1 MRLSKAWIIA
11 ARDFKIFRRQKNVWY
26 SIIVF
31 PVIISIIF
39 PVVLEYAGRKAGGIP
54 AAQLPTLLNS
64 FSFFLVIGAAFV
76 PLGIA
81 SYSIVGEKVE
91 KSLEPLLATPLT
103 DGEILLGKSISAIV
117 PTLVAMYAAAAVF
130 MVGMDEVAFSKL
142 GYYYFP
148 NWTIATLL
156 LILMPVAVVLSVE
169 FSVIVSSR
177 VNDVRSASSFGILM
191 FFPFLAIYLAS
202 EIGIITLDVNNLLI
216 ISGILL
222 AVDVILFFVSTATFR
237 REEILT
243 KWK

>member
-1 MRLSKAWIIA
+1 
-11 ARDFKIFRRQKNVWY
+11 
-26 SIIVF
+26 
-31 PVIISIIF
+31 
-39 PVVLEYAGRKAGGIP
+39 VVLEYAGRKAGGIP

>member
-1 MRLSKAWIIA
+1 MRLSKAWLIA
-11 ARDFKIFRRQKNVWY
+11 ARDFKLFRHQKNIWY
-26 SIIVF
+26 SIIIF
-31 PVIISIIF
+31 PVIISVLF
-39 PVVLEYAGRKAGGIP
+39 PLVLEYAGSRGLT
-54 AAQLPTLLNS
+54 AARLPGLINS

-103 DGEILLGKSISAIV
+103 DGEILLGKTISAV
-117 PTLVAMYAAAAVF
+117 LPTLVAMYAGAVVF
-130 MVGMDEVAFSKL
+130 MVGIDAVTFSLL

-148 NWTIATLL
+148 NWTIGVLL
-156 LILMPVAVVLSVE
+156 LVLVPIAVFMSVL

-191 FFPFLAIYLAS
+191 FFPFLAIYFAS
-202 EIGIITLDVNNLLI
+202 EIGIISLDITSLLI

-222 AVDVILFFVSTATFR
+222 AVDVALFFVSTATFR